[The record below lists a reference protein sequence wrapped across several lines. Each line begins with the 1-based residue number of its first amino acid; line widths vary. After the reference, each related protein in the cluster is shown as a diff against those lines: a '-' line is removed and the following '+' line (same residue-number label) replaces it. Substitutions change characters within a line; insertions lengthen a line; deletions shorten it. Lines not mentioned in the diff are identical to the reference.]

1 MEPGVTA
8 MPNQH
13 ALLSP
18 SSSERWLH
26 CPRSA
31 RLCEDMA
38 DTTSSYASEGTE
50 AHALCE
56 HLLLQALGRNTTD
69 PRPLF
74 KQYSTEMQEAAENYT
89 QYVMEQVADFRAKG
103 IEPAVYVEQRLDL
116 RAFIPDCMGTSD
128 AIVVGGDT
136 VIVIDFKFGN
146 LPVPATSPQLR
157 IYSLGVCELL
167 SCLYDF
173 TRVKTVI
180 FQPRLSTI
188 DEAEITKDDLYTWAN
203 DVLAPIAQ
211 MAYEGKGE
219 FECGD
224 WCRFC
229 RARNQCRTLAE
240 HQMALAQYDFR
251 EPPLLADDEIASILT
266 QVDAL
271 VNWANGIKDYALQA
285 ALAGTRFPGWK
296 VVEGRAN
303 RRYVNE
309 EAVAEKVIADG
320 KNPYEQKLLGITA
333 MEKLL
338 GKKHFAEL
346 LAGLVERP
354 QGKPVLVTEDDKRP
368 EMNTAQNDFND

>member
-1 MEPGVTA
+1 MT
-8 MPNQH
+8 NQH
-13 ALLSP
+13 SLLSP

-31 RLCEDMA
+31 RLCEGMA
-38 DTTSSYASEGTE
+38 DTNSSYASEGTE

-69 PRPLF
+69 PRPQF
-74 KQYSTEMQEAAENYT
+74 KQYSNEMQEAAEGYV
-89 QYVMEQVADFRAKG
+89 QYVMEQVADFRAQG

-116 RAFIPDCMGTSD
+116 RAFIPDCVGTSD

-146 LPVPATSPQLR
+146 LPVPATSTQLR

-180 FQPRLSTI
+180 FQPRLGTV
-188 DEAEITKDDLYTWAN
+188 DEAEITKDELYTWAN

-240 HQMALAQYDFR
+240 HQLALAQYDFKV
-251 EPPLLADDEIASILT
+251 PPLLTDDEIASILT

-271 VNWANGIKDYALQA
+271 VSWASGIKEYALQA

-303 RRYVNE
+303 RRYVNDQ
-309 EAVAEKVIADG
+309 AVAEKVIADG

-338 GKKHFAEL
+338 GKKHFTEL

>member
-1 MEPGVTA
+1 

-31 RLCEDMA
+31 RLCEGMA
-38 DTTSSYASEGTE
+38 DTASSYASEGTE

-69 PRPLF
+69 PRPQF
-74 KQYSTEMQEAAENYT
+74 KQYSNEMQEAAE
-89 QYVMEQVADFRAKG
+89 G
-103 IEPAVYVEQRLDL
+103 
-116 RAFIPDCMGTSD
+116 
-128 AIVVGGDT
+128 
-136 VIVIDFKFGN
+136 
-146 LPVPATSPQLR
+146 
-157 IYSLGVCELL
+157 
-167 SCLYDF
+167 
-173 TRVKTVI
+173 
-180 FQPRLSTI
+180 
-188 DEAEITKDDLYTWAN
+188 
-203 DVLAPIAQ
+203 
-211 MAYEGKGE
+211 YEGKGE

-240 HQMALAQYDFR
+240 HQLSLAQYDFKL
-251 EPPLLADDEIASILT
+251 PPLLTDDEIASILT

-271 VNWANGIKDYALQA
+271 VSWASGIKDYALQA

-303 RRYVNE
+303 RRYVNDQ
-309 EAVAEKVIADG
+309 AVAEKVIADG

-368 EMNTAQNDFND
+368 EINTAQNDFNE

>member
-1 MEPGVTA
+1 MEPGVTT

-13 ALLSP
+13 AFLSP

-74 KQYSTEMQEAAENYT
+74 KQYSAEMQEAAENYT
-89 QYVMEQVADFRAKG
+89 QYVMEQVADFRAQG

-180 FQPRLSTI
+180 FQPKLGAI
-188 DEAEITKDDLYTWAN
+188 DEAEITKDDLYAWAN

-251 EPPLLADDEIASILT
+251 EPPLLTNDEIASILT

-271 VNWANGIKDYALQA
+271 VNWASGIKDYALQA
-285 ALAGTRFPGWK
+285 ALAGTQFPGWK

-333 MEKLL
+333 MERLL
-338 GKKHFAEL
+338 GKKHFSEL

>member
-1 MEPGVTA
+1 
-8 MPNQH
+8 
-13 ALLSP
+13 
-18 SSSERWLH
+18 
-26 CPRSA
+26 
-31 RLCEDMA
+31 
-38 DTTSSYASEGTE
+38 
-50 AHALCE
+50 
-56 HLLLQALGRNTTD
+56 
-69 PRPLF
+69 
-74 KQYSTEMQEAAENYT
+74 
-89 QYVMEQVADFRAKG
+89 
-103 IEPAVYVEQRLDL
+103 
-116 RAFIPDCMGTSD
+116 MGTSD

-136 VIVIDFKFGN
+136 VIVIDMKFGVI
-146 LPVPATSPQLR
+146 PVSAKSSQLR

-173 TRVKTVI
+173 TRVRTVI
-180 FQPRLSTI
+180 YQPRLSTV
-188 DEAEITKDDLYTWAN
+188 DEAEITKDELYAWAN

-229 RARNQCRTLAE
+229 RARNQCRKLAE

-251 EPPLLADDEIASILT
+251 EPPLLTDDEIASILT

-271 VNWANGIKDYALQA
+271 VNWASGIKDYALQA

-303 RRYVNE
+303 RKYVNE

-338 GKKHFAEL
+338 GKKHFSEL

>member
-1 MEPGVTA
+1 

-31 RLCEDMA
+31 RLCEGMA
-38 DTTSSYASEGTE
+38 DTASSYASEGTE

-69 PRPLF
+69 PRPQF
-74 KQYSTEMQEAAENYT
+74 KQYSNEMQEAAEGYV
-89 QYVMEQVADFRAKG
+89 QYVMEQVADFRAQG

-116 RAFIPDCMGTSD
+116 RSFIPDSMGTSD

-173 TRVKTVI
+173 TRVRTVI
-180 FQPRLSTI
+180 YQPRLGTV
-188 DEAEITKDDLYTWAN
+188 DEAEITKDELYAWAN
-203 DVLAPIAQ
+203 EVLAPTAQ
-211 MAYEGKGE
+211 LAYEGKGE

-240 HQMALAQYDFR
+240 HQMSLAQYDFKL
-251 EPPLLADDEIASILT
+251 PPLLTDDEIASILT

-271 VNWANGIKDYALQA
+271 VSWASGIKDYALQA

-303 RRYVNE
+303 RRYVNDQ
-309 EAVAEKVIADG
+309 AVAEKVIADG

-368 EMNTAQNDFND
+368 EINTAQNDFKE

>member
-1 MEPGVTA
+1 MA

-31 RLCEDMA
+31 RLCEGMA
-38 DTTSSYASEGTE
+38 DTASSYASEGTE

-69 PRPLF
+69 PRPQF
-74 KQYSTEMQEAAENYT
+74 KQYSNEMQEAAEGYV
-89 QYVMEQVADFRAKG
+89 QYVMEQVSDFRAQG

-116 RAFIPDCMGTSD
+116 RTFIPDSMGTSD

-173 TRVKTVI
+173 TRVRTVI
-180 FQPRLSTI
+180 YQPRLGTV
-188 DEAEITKDDLYTWAN
+188 DEAEITKDELYAWAN
-203 DVLAPIAQ
+203 DVLSPIAQ

-240 HQMALAQYDFR
+240 HQLSLAQYDFKL
-251 EPPLLADDEIASILT
+251 PPLLTDDEIASILT

-271 VNWANGIKDYALQA
+271 VSWASGIKDYALQA

-303 RRYVNE
+303 R
-309 EAVAEKVIADG
+309 
-320 KNPYEQKLLGITA
+320 L
-333 MEKLL
+333 
-338 GKKHFAEL
+338 
-346 LAGLVERP
+346 
-354 QGKPVLVTEDDKRP
+354 
-368 EMNTAQNDFND
+368 

>member
-1 MEPGVTA
+1 MEPGVTT

-13 ALLSP
+13 AFLSP

-74 KQYSTEMQEAAENYT
+74 KQYSNEMQEAAEGYV
-89 QYVMEQVADFRAKG
+89 QYVMEQVADFRAQG

-180 FQPRLSTI
+180 FQPKLGAI
-188 DEAEITKDDLYTWAN
+188 DEAEITKDDLYAWAN

-251 EPPLLADDEIASILT
+251 EPPLLTNDEIASILT

-271 VNWANGIKDYALQA
+271 VNWASGIKDYALQA
-285 ALAGTRFPGWK
+285 ALAGTQFPGWK

-333 MEKLL
+333 MERLL
-338 GKKHFAEL
+338 GKKHFSEL